1 MKSLKLETRLELGI
15 GSIMMLVLGI
25 AFKEAETPSESKDF
39 ANTQLKNLYINQAQ
53 IREVSYLAL
62 DSARIVRN
70 LIFNKEPEAIVS
82 NKNQY
87 EKNSSR
93 IDELIRKLDA
103 TSKQDEDVQFM
114 NNIKNARKVYNEYN
128 VEMMELAMK
137 EGASDASAKVLDG
150 SKYQL
155 QAELLQSLRDL
166 VDDQQKQIEEMVE
179 EAKNAD
185 SSGLVLARLIIAFLI
200 FMMIVAAD
208 LLARWLFENYAQS
221 SIEEMNENPDIS

>member
-1 MKSLKLETRLELGI
+1 MKSLKLETRLALGI

-93 IDELIRKLDA
+93 IDELIRKLDV
-103 TSKQDEDVQFM
+103 TSKRTEDVQFM

>member
-1 MKSLKLETRLELGI
+1 MKSLKLETRLALGI

-93 IDELIRKLDA
+93 IDDLIRKLDA

-155 QAELLQSLRDL
+155 QADLLQSLRDL

>member
-1 MKSLKLETRLELGI
+1 MSDDDANKHIKS
-15 GSIMMLVLGI
+15 
-25 AFKEAETPSESKDF
+25 
-39 ANTQLKNLYINQAQ
+39 LYINQAQ
-53 IREVSYLAL
+53 TREVSYLAL

-179 EAKNAD
+179 EAKMAD
-185 SSGLVLARLIIAFLI
+185 SSGVVLARLILAF
-200 FMMIVAAD
+200 
-208 LLARWLFENYAQS
+208 
-221 SIEEMNENPDIS
+221 